1 MKEHEV
7 PTHVQ
12 AEDKVLLW
20 FSFPQI
26 VAITAVCALSYGA
39 YSYAPVGPTGARIG
53 LSVVF
58 GVVGIAMIVGK
69 IGGRSLPLVAA
80 DLLRYRLGARR
91 YAGLVSELTRS
102 EPPPVPESAPNPLA
116 MLARRAGR
124 GSRRTRV
131 MARRGLAGM
140 RRNRGQRPFRPHMWF
155 GKGRKPIPAKGGLGA
170 RMGDGAK
177 ALREGCGKTRG
188 HVSRGVRSSVNT
200 VAGSLPTPV
209 FRRTQNIP
217 EAQMKTE
224 GEPSEGVKTP
234 SLRVETREPG
244 ATAPTTPNK
253 RSGRR
258 RSRRKSRRSGARR
271 SGQKLLPVVLVVVA
285 LAAALLATPQAAQ
298 ADGHWLDDIDYEP
311 AEPVPGRRLYFEA
324 LRVSDDRAE
333 VSLRAATDLKLRVR
347 AYGGPTGNELRF
359 FGIAN
364 VPEGEAISYS
374 LPLSGDSPSLT
385 FSWEDGIGQA
395 GAFAI
400 EEAMLPFP
408 LPEIDGEICDLKVT
422 ALGWTPGTIE
432 GAVESECAVVVE
444 EVVELQTAAG
454 HENVTETALM
464 EAEVTAVAGTV
475 AVTSGASHTSVP
487 FVPDGETTSSLPVAT
502 GEAIHPV
509 TIGVDME
516 AALSVPIP
524 PLVTLTHSP
533 QKTEYRTETV
543 RLLRPGTTE
552 TVSETTCATGSTS
565 WDGSGPGEA
574 RGDPIAVRRRG
585 PRSHGVRAGRGS
597 DASRFRRGAHRDGL
611 RRLRRHFLRRRVG
624 GVHADGGRE
633 RRARIGHCETRRDRS
648 DRRAGA
654 RAVGQGRGPR
664 TARRNRAHPLEPRS
678 TKT

>member
-1 MKEHEV
+1 
-7 PTHVQ
+7 
-12 AEDKVLLW
+12 
-20 FSFPQI
+20 
-26 VAITAVCALSYGA
+26 
-39 YSYAPVGPTGARIG
+39 
-53 LSVVF
+53 
-58 GVVGIAMIVGK
+58 MIVGK
-69 IGGRSLPLVAA
+69 IGGRRLPLVVA
-80 DLLRYRLGARR
+80 DLLKYRLGARL
-91 YAGLVSELTRS
+91 YTGPVSQLTRS
-102 EPPPVPESAPNPLA
+102 EPPPAPQSAPNPQP

-140 RRNRGQRPFRPHMWF
+140 RRNRGRRPFRPHMWF
-155 GKGRKPIPAKGGLGA
+155 GKGRRPVPTKGALAA
-170 RMGDGAK
+170 RLGDG
-177 ALREGCGKTRG
+177 GKTLRARLRKSRG
-188 HVSRGVRSSVNT
+188 RVYRGVRSSVNA
-200 VAGSLPTPV
+200 VVGSLSSPV

-217 EAQMKTE
+217 EAQTE
-224 GEPSEGVKTP
+224 KEDERKLP
-234 SLRVETREPG
+234 SLRVETREPS

-258 RSRRKSRRSGARR
+258 RRRRKRRRSRVQR
-271 SGQKLLPVVLVVVA
+271 PEQKLMAVLLVFLA
-285 LAAALLATPQAAQ
+285 LTIAAIATPQEAQ

-311 AEPVPGRRLYFEA
+311 AEPVPGRRLYFEG

-333 VSLRAATDLKLRVR
+333 VALRAATDLKLRVR

-364 VPEGEAISYS
+364 VAEGEAISYS
-374 LPLSGDSPSLT
+374 LPLSGESPSLT

-400 EEAMLPFP
+400 EGAQLPFP

-432 GAVESECAVVVE
+432 GAVVVE

-487 FVPDGETTSSLPVAT
+487 FVPDGETTFSLPVAT

-533 QKTEYRTETV
+533 QRTEYRTETV
-543 RLLRPGTTE
+543 RLLRPGTSE
-552 TVSETTCATGSTS
+552 TVSKTVTVTHEDAT
-565 WDGSGPGEA
+565 
-574 RGDPIAVRRRG
+574 
-585 PRSHGVRAGRGS
+585 
-597 DASRFRRGAHRDGL
+597 
-611 RRLRRHFLRRRVG
+611 RRVG
-624 GVHADGGRE
+624 HPLDPQRNGLPGRDVDRRPPGARRGRDRRARAADPGQAGEANAARE
-633 RRARIGHCETRRDRS
+633 RR
-648 DRRAGA
+648 
-654 RAVGQGRGPR
+654 V
-664 TARRNRAHPLEPRS
+664 
-678 TKT
+678 